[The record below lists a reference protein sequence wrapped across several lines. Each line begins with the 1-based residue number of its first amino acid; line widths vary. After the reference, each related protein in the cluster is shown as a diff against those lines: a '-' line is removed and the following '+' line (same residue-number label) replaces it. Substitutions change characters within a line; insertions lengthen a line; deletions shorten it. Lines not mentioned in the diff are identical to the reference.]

1 MTVENWSYRCPHCTT
16 RLEVVHVKFRLA
28 SVAVVS
34 GCPSCM
40 IIIPDER
47 HSSNGVGGAR
57 KPPNL
62 AELARSVFRMME
74 ALNSRVRY
82 ALAFLIAALITAAL
96 LRHVV
101 HVYAASPAKEFAR
114 ARCLPLL
121 LFHSR
126 YSCLREGAGTEQDL
140 LPSGGAEFPRLQ
152 SFVLSSQRRRTCAQ
166 ARNALSRGK
175 DD

>member
-1 MTVENWSYRCPHCTT
+1 MTVENRSYRCPHCTT

-47 HSSNGVGGAR
+47 HGPSGIGGAR

-101 HVYAASPAKEFAR
+101 HVYGGISREGIRTGALFAITAVSLALFLFAR
-114 ARCLPLL
+114 
-121 LFHSR
+121 
-126 YSCLREGAGTEQDL
+126 
-140 LPSGGAEFPRLQ
+140 
-152 SFVLSSQRRRTCAQ
+152 RRWH
-166 ARNALSRGK
+166 
-175 DD
+175 